1 MNTNINWYLY
11 THEEIQKTIAP
22 ARETRGASGAKT
34 IATVAMKS
42 CTRSHVKCCFQR
54 VNDERT
60 MFELVCGGMMSASND
75 DMGKSTY

>member
-34 IATVAMKS
+34 SATVAMKS
-42 CTRSHVKCCFQR
+42 CPSH
-54 VNDERT
+54 
-60 MFELVCGGMMSASND
+60 M
-75 DMGKSTY
+75 